1 MTERIIMAGFGG
13 QGVMTIGTL
22 LAEVAM
28 NAGRQ
33 VAFIPSYG
41 AEVRGGTANCSVIL
55 SDETI
60 HYPFVDAAD
69 TLIVLNQLS
78 YDKFRARLAPG
89 GLVVI
94 NSSMASTDDGIEA
107 KSPKGVLV
115 RVPATEAAAE
125 MGNVRV
131 ANTLILGAYAARRG
145 GVDIEGV
152 VNVLKQELTG
162 SRAHLVD
169 VNRKAFL
176 RGQALAKA

>member
-1 MTERIIMAGFGG
+1 MIERILIAGFGG
-13 QGVMTIGTL
+13 QGVMTIGKL

-33 VAFIPSYG
+33 VACIPSYG
-41 AEVRGGTANCSVIL
+41 AEVRGGTANCSLIL
-55 SDETI
+55 SNETI
-60 HYPFVDAAD
+60 HYPFVDAAE
-69 TLIVLNQLS
+69 TLILMNQPS
-78 YDKFRARLAPG
+78 YDRFRARLAPG
-89 GLVVI
+89 GLVI
-94 NSSMASTDDGIEA
+94 LNSSMADADPRIEA
-107 KSPKGVLV
+107 AAPKGVVV

-131 ANTLILGAYAARRG
+131 ANTVILGAYAARRG

-152 VNVLKQELTG
+152 VNVLKVELTG

-176 RGQALAKA
+176 KGQALAKA